1 MSDISI
7 HEEGHG
13 NAILLVH
20 GFPMS
25 SAIWDKFARRLT
37 LSFRVLTL
45 DLPGFGDSSL
55 LPTPFTL
62 EDVAAAVLE
71 KLEASGVRKMVAVGH
86 SLGGYVTLAMV
97 AKNPELFAGF
107 ALLHSTAK
115 ADSEDKKESRNKT
128 IEFIN
133 KNGASAFTGNFIT
146 PLFADSNH
154 PDVPFVREMNI
165 RAEAP
170 ALTGYTAA
178 MRDRPDRTALLADFP
193 RPVLLIAGA
202 KDPGIPVED
211 MRAQAAL
218 TQKGSLH
225 VLEDQAHM
233 SLIEDVPTSSSL
245 VYDFA
250 LRCYG

>member
-1 MSDISI
+1 MADISV
-7 HEEGHG
+7 HEEGKG
-13 NAILLVH
+13 DIILLVH

-25 SAIWDKFARRLT
+25 SQIWSKFGRRLT
-37 LSFRVLTL
+37 PSFRVITI
-45 DLPGFGDSSL
+45 DLPGFGDSPL
-55 LPTPFTL
+55 LPAPFSL

-71 KLEASGVRKMVAVGH
+71 KLEALGIRKMVAVGH

-97 AKNPELFAGF
+97 AKNPGLFAGF

-115 ADSEDKKESRNKT
+115 ADSEEKKVSRTRT

-133 KNGASAFTGNFIT
+133 KNGAHAFTGNFIM
-146 PLFADSNH
+146 PLLADSNH

-202 KDPGIPVED
+202 KDPGIPLAD

-218 TQKGSLH
+218 TRMGSLH
-225 VLEDQAHM
+225 ILEDQAHM

-250 LRCYG
+250 LRCYR

>member
-1 MSDISI
+1 MSHISI
-7 HEEGHG
+7 HEEGKG

-37 LSFRVLTL
+37 PSFRVITL
-45 DLPGFGDSSL
+45 DLPGFGDSPL
-55 LPTPFTL
+55 LPRPFSL
-62 EDVAAAVLE
+62 DDVATVVLD
-71 KLEASGVRKMVAVGH
+71 KLDTMGVGKIVAVGH

-97 AKNPELFAGF
+97 ARNPGLFAGF
-107 ALLHSTAK
+107 VLLHSTAK
-115 ADSEDKKESRNKT
+115 ADSEEKKASRNKT
-128 IEFIN
+128 IDLIN
-133 KNGASAFTGNFIT
+133 KNGAHAFTRNFIT

-165 RAEAP
+165 QAKAP

-193 RPVLLIAGA
+193 RAVLFIAGA
-202 KDPGIPVED
+202 KDPGIPPAD
-211 MRAQAAL
+211 IRAQAAV
-218 TQKGSLH
+218 TRDGSLH

-250 LRCYG
+250 VRCYR

>member
-1 MSDISI
+1 MPDISI
-7 HEEGHG
+7 HEEGKG
-13 NAILLVH
+13 NTILLVH

-25 SAIWDKFARRLT
+25 STIWSKFASRLT
-37 LSFRVLTL
+37 PSFRVITL
-45 DLPGFGDSSL
+45 DLPGFGNSPL
-55 LPTPFTL
+55 LPVPFAL
-62 EDVAAAVLE
+62 EDVAEVVLD
-71 KLEASGVRKMVAVGH
+71 KVEALGIRELVAVGH

-97 AKNPELFAGF
+97 ARNPGLFAGF
-107 ALLHSTAK
+107 VLLHSTAM
-115 ADSEDKKESRNKT
+115 ADSEEKKKSRSKT

-133 KNGASAFTGNFIT
+133 TNGARAFTGNFIT

-178 MRDRPDRTALLADFP
+178 MRDRPDRTPLLANFP
-193 RPVLLIAGA
+193 RPVLFIAGA
-202 KDPGIPVED
+202 KDPGIPSGD

-218 TQKGSLH
+218 TPKGSLH
-225 VLEDQAHM
+225 ILDDQAHM

>member
-1 MSDISI
+1 MADISI
-7 HEEGHG
+7 HEEGKG
-13 NAILLVH
+13 NTILLVH

-25 SAIWDKFARRLT
+25 SAIWDKFARQLT
-37 LSFRVLTL
+37 PSFRVITL
-45 DLPGFGDSSL
+45 DLPGFGNSPL
-55 LPTPFTL
+55 LPGSFTL
-62 EDVAAAVLE
+62 EDVAAALLE
-71 KLEASGVRKMVAVGH
+71 KVEALGIRKMVAVGH

-97 AKNPELFAGF
+97 AKNPDLFAGF
-107 ALLHSTAK
+107 ALLHSTAM
-115 ADSEDKKESRNKT
+115 ADSEEKKKSRDKT
-128 IEFIN
+128 IDFIK
-133 KNGASAFTGNFIT
+133 KNGAKAFTANFIT

-154 PDVPFVREMNI
+154 SDVPFVRDMNI
-165 RAEAP
+165 QAEAP

-193 RPVLLIAGA
+193 LPVLFIAGE
-202 KDPGIPVED
+202 KDPGIPLGD

-218 TQKGSLH
+218 TPKGSLH
-225 VLEDQAHM
+225 ILKDQAHM